1 MALPADKPADKPTD
15 IPGPAPSRC
24 MCLLLLQEDTLS
36 LTVRPSNSTNSTA
49 SLSADQL
56 AAVFGAKGPGA
67 AAGTLAGAA
76 AAASGTPWPTGTQ
89 PAAAAFGNSA
99 WYAQPGA
106 TLHPAAVAQP
116 YGATGYAGGAATGV
130 PVAVPVFAQ
139 GAVGGFPVGAAG
151 AGTAA
156 ATAAAG
162 APGAGARDA
171 LAQVQA
177 LLRAY
182 QAGAGA
188 GGLGALGATGLQYE
202 QIGRLVSEVFAD
214 PELVKQIPGLG

>member
-1 MALPADKPADKPTD
+1 MPRPVLL
-15 IPGPAPSRC
+15 RC
-24 MCLLLLQEDTLS
+24 PPVLLLQEDTLS
-36 LTVRPSNSTNSTA
+36 LTVRPSNSINSTA

-76 AAASGTPWPTGTQ
+76 AAASGTPWSTQ
-89 PAAAAFGNSA
+89 PATAAFDDTA
-99 WYAQPGA
+99 WYTQPGA
-106 TLHPAAVAQP
+106 TLHPAAAAHP

-139 GAVGGFPVGAAG
+139 GAVGAFPVGAAG

-156 ATAAAG
+156 AAAAG
-162 APGAGARDA
+162 APGAGARDG

-188 GGLGALGATGLQYE
+188 GGLGGLGPTAVQYE
-202 QIGRLVSEVFAD
+202 QIGRLVSEVFSD
-214 PELVKQIPGLG
+214 PELVKQIPGFG